1 MNKLT
6 IKDIDLKG
14 RRVFIRVDFNVPL
27 DKTSGEISDDT
38 RIKMALP
45 TIKEAVKNGAKLIL
59 ASHLGRPGGKI
70 VEGLKMEPVGGRL
83 EKLLGMPVKFA
94 PDCIGPEV
102 EKSALSLEE
111 GEILLLENLRFH
123 PEEEKNDASFS
134 KKLAG
139 LSEIYVNDAFGAA
152 HRRHASTVGITKFSK
167 INVAGLLME
176 KEILNLSKLTDC
188 PEHPFVLILGGA
200 KVSGKIDIIENL
212 LDKVDT
218 IILGGGMAYTFIK
231 AKNWGVGNS
240 LVEDDKIDLAKSILK
255 KTRVKRIEFHT
266 PLDHVI
272 ADKVSPE
279 AQYMITE
286 RGAIPAGWTG
296 VDIGPFAVQEYSE
309 CIERAKTIFW
319 NGPMGVFEIDIFSKG
334 TTAIA
339 KEVAK
344 ARAYTVVGGGDSIA
358 ALNKAGL
365 ADKISHL
372 STGGGAS
379 LEFLSGE
386 ILPGIAVLENRTK
399 EKARGGKVRRPL
411 IAGNWKMYKT
421 AAEGKE
427 LINQCLV
434 NLKKVSDMEIMFAPP
449 FTLLSKTADIIR
461 ETEFKLGA
469 QNMYFESQGAY
480 TGEISPLMLKDIGC
494 QYVIIGHS
502 ERRKYFRESDGCINK
517 KIRAALECGLTPVFC
532 LGEKLSE
539 RENNSTEK
547 IVAAQFKEGLRELDK
562 KELAKIVIA
571 YEPVWAIGTGKT
583 ATPAQAQEVHAFIRR
598 QLKELFGREIAGG
611 IRILYGG
618 SVKPDN
624 IEALIVQKDIDGVL
638 VGGASLKSSDFS
650 KIVLNAVN
658 KLNSGNESLTG

>member
-1 MNKLT
+1 MDKKLS
-6 IKDIDLKG
+6 IEDIDLSGK
-14 RRVFIRVDFNVPL
+14 RVFIRVDFNVPL
-27 DKTSGEISDDT
+27 DKTSGEITDDT

-45 TIKEAVKNGAKLIL
+45 TIKFAIKNGAKLIL
-59 ASHLGRPGGKI
+59 ASHLGRPKGKVI
-70 VEGLKMEPVGGRL
+70 DGLKMAPVARRL
-83 EKLLGMPVKFA
+83 EKLLGQSVKSA
-94 PDCIGPEV
+94 PDCVGPEV
-102 EKSALSLEE
+102 EKLASSLKE

-123 PEEEKNDASFS
+123 SEEEKNDDSFS

-139 LSEIYVNDAFGAA
+139 LSEIYVNDAFGTA
-152 HRRHASTVGITKFSK
+152 HRAHASTVGITKFLK
-167 INVAGLLME
+167 IKVAGLLMK
-176 KEILNLSKLTDC
+176 KEIINLSKLVAC

-231 AKNWGVGNS
+231 AKNWGIGNS

-272 ADKVSPE
+272 ANKVAPD

-286 RGAIPAGWTG
+286 RGAIPAGWIG

-344 ARAYTVVGGGDSIA
+344 AKAYTVVGGGDSIA
-358 ALNKAGL
+358 ALNQAGL
-365 ADKISHL
+365 ADNIGHL

-386 ILPGIAVLENRTK
+386 VLPGIAVLENRTK
-399 EKARGGKVRRPL
+399 EKVKKSVTYRPL

-421 AAEGKE
+421 VTEGKE
-427 LINQCLV
+427 LISQCLA
-434 NLKKVSDMEIMFAPP
+434 NLKKVSDIEIMIAPP
-449 FTLLSKTADIIR
+449 FTLLSKTADMIR
-461 ETEFKLGA
+461 ETELKLGA
-469 QNMYFESQGAY
+469 QNMYFENQGAY
-480 TGEISPLMLKDIGC
+480 TGEISPFMLKDIGC

-502 ERRKYFRESDGCINK
+502 ERREYFKETDEFINK
-517 KIRAALECGLTPVFC
+517 KIKAALECKLTPVFC

-539 RENNSTEK
+539 REDNLTKK
-547 IVAAQFKEGLRELDK
+547 IVARQLKEGLSGVNK
-562 KELAKIVIA
+562 KELVKVVIA

-583 ATPAQAQEVHAFIRR
+583 ATPAQAQEVHAFIRQ
-598 QLKELFGREIAGG
+598 QLEESFGREIAGG

-624 IEALIVQKDIDGVL
+624 IEALIVQKDIDGAL

-650 KIVLNAVN
+650 EIVLNARGRLSFGS
-658 KLNSGNESLTG
+658 KE